1 MKKEKITYDISD
13 HQRTKKYLREYGEYY
28 QRHNLPRVK
37 TKIISM
43 STVINRNF
51 YSDLRKRG
59 KTHHQIMRTIQPERY
74 DQFLEDILPVVPE
87 TTYGK
92 KKLSLWG
99 KIARKFKL

>member
-43 STVINRNF
+43 STIINRNF

-59 KTHHQIMRTIQPERY
+59 KTHRQIMRTIQPERY
-74 DQFLEDILPVVPE
+74 NQFLEDV
-87 TTYGK
+87 TTSYPRNYLWKEKIIPLGK
-92 KKLSLWG
+92 NSSQ
-99 KIARKFKL
+99 A

>member
-13 HQRTKKYLREYGEYY
+13 HQRTKKYRGYY

-59 KTHHQIMRTIQPERY
+59 KTHRQIMRTIQPERY
-74 DQFLEDILPVVPE
+74 DQFLEDVLPVIPE
-87 TTYGK
+87 TTYGN
-92 KKLSLWG
+92 KKLSLWE
-99 KIARKFKL
+99 KIVSKFKV